1 MYLRPSVISANIL
14 EAQGIFPLA
23 AIGAAIASGAAAVG
37 AAASSAAVAA
47 GAAASSAAAAAASTE
62 GIAMM
67 AGYASGRAIV
77 KAVKTIPSFRL
88 PSLVKRKENDCD
100 ISMA

>member
-1 MYLRPSVISANIL
+1 MKQPYLRPTIINADIL
-14 EAQGIFPLA
+14 ESTYGIIPFA
-23 AIGAAIASGAAAVG
+23 AIGAA
-37 AAASSAAVAA
+37 
-47 GAAASSAAAAAASTE
+47 AAASSAAAAASS

-67 AGYASGRAIV
+67 AGYASGRAIAKTG
-77 KAVKTIPSFRL
+77 KAIPSFRL

>member
-1 MYLRPSVISANIL
+1 MKEMYLRPSVISANIL

-23 AIGAAIASGAAAVG
+23 AIGAAIASGAAAV
-37 AAASSAAVAA
+37 

>member
-23 AIGAAIASGAAAVG
+23 AIGAAIASGAAAV
-37 AAASSAAVAA
+37 